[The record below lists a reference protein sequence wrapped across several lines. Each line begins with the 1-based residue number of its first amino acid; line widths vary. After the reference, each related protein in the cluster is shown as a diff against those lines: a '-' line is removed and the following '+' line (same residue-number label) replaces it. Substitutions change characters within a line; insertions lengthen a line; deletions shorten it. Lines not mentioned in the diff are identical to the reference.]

1 MSSNKNIKDNMIR
14 KYGKKCFIEE
24 LGLRTRD
31 EIEQDLKKYNKSK
44 RKELMALT
52 FHHIRERRAG
62 GAASEENGA
71 ILRNINHIWFN
82 RLPKKEQ
89 ARINKLFQ
97 EYKCK
102 CMREDRHTTSKNN
115 MNHYSESES
124 KSEAKAFRESLKVIN
139 KTKSE
144 QDADINKNNINY
156 YSEEDYKKYI
166 KARRAR
172 QKEKWQECMRNRS
185 DEVVIE

>member
-44 RKELMALT
+44 RKELMTLT
-52 FHHIRERRAG
+52 FHHIRERQAG

-71 ILRNINHIWFN
+71 ILRNVNHIWFN

-97 EYKCK
+97 EYKAQDK
-102 CMREDRHTTSKNN
+102 FIEFRDRIKVRTGVIQAGKVTPDPEIKIAL
-115 MNHYSESES
+115 YSC
-124 KSEAKAFRESLKVIN
+124 
-139 KTKSE
+139 T
-144 QDADINKNNINY
+144 
-156 YSEEDYKKYI
+156 SEEYEKYI
-166 KARRAR
+166 KLRRERERAKPR
-172 QKEKWQECMRNRS
+172 WQGRGLGRE
-185 DEVVIE
+185 D